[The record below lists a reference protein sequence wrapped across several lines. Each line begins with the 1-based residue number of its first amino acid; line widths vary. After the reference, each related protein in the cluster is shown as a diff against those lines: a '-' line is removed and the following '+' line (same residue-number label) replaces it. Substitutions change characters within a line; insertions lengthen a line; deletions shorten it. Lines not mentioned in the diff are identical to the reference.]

1 MSWLGELLEQNS
13 SDPRERLEL
22 GQQLLSQLQ
31 ISRLSSDSTL
41 LNDFCD
47 LVVQWLS
54 GSNYKVALLAVEI
67 IDVAIEVSAD
77 VISPYLLD
85 RVRALVERLGDS
97 KQSVRE
103 AMVQLL
109 AALANTPHCSPQT
122 VLEKISFGLNHR
134 QWLVRIGTMNVIKV
148 VLEHQRRFVEPQI
161 HRMIP
166 SLCHLMVDPNIDVR
180 EIAASTLIVIFW
192 HLGENV
198 LSSIRK
204 RQLIPEP
211 K

>member
-31 ISRLSSDSTL
+31 ISRLPSDSTL

-67 IDVAIEVSAD
+67 IDVAIEVSGD
-77 VISPYLLD
+77 VVSPYLMD
-85 RVRALVERLGDS
+85 RATALVERLGDS

-103 AMVQLL
+103 AMVQLI
-109 AALANTPHCSPQT
+109 AALANTPHCSPQ
-122 VLEKISFGLNHR
+122 VLYMSSDIAFQFISVKTGQL
-134 QWLVRIGTMNVIKV
+134 LAMN
-148 VLEHQRRFVEPQI
+148 L
-161 HRMIP
+161 
-166 SLCHLMVDPNIDVR
+166 
-180 EIAASTLIVIFW
+180 
-192 HLGENV
+192 LG
-198 LSSIRK
+198 K
-204 RQLIPEP
+204 
-211 K
+211 